1 MGNNQNIIP
10 PTVLFYAPYLT
21 KNIKSLPQTI
31 HLTAYHFKE
40 SKIKLT
46 FQHQTND
53 AHAVPLSSTYQI
65 IIGKNAKEC
74 PRGIGKFRT
83 REHPC

>member
-1 MGNNQNIIP
+1 M
-10 PTVLFYAPYLT
+10 LFYAPYLT
-21 KNIKSLPQTI
+21 KNIKPLPQTI

-46 FQHQTND
+46 FQHQTNPH
-53 AHAVPLSSTYQI
+53 AHAVPWSSTYQI

-74 PRGIGKFRT
+74 SHVVGKFRN